1 MLPRAAKQSLPADS
15 ISSSDATLTEHEI
28 RELAAR
34 FGSPLLVVDCDQVR
48 RQYHALQAALP
59 GVDLHYALKPLPH
72 AAVVAC
78 LREEGAWFDLA
89 TTGEVEL
96 VKQQGVAPER
106 CIHTHPIK
114 RDSDIRDA
122 LRFGV
127 TTFVADNPDEIKKFV
142 RYRKRAELLLRVSFR
157 SPDAVVDLSRK
168 FGCEPGAVL
177 GLIEMARRL
186 GIRVRGL
193 SFHVGSQ
200 ATEPTKYV
208 EAIRACTNLI
218 AEALLAGLP
227 ALDVLDIGGGF
238 PVPYNDAVTPIDEF
252 CAPIRAELAKLP
264 RHVRV
269 IAEPGRFISA
279 PAAIAVSSVMGKAKR
294 GDRWWYYLD
303 DGLYGSYSG
312 QLFDHAKYPVSVL
325 REGAQR
331 YRSVLAGPTCDSI
344 DVIDDDILL
353 PELEVGD
360 LVVGRMMGAYT
371 WASATDFNF
380 FKRAKVVVVNEHPVS
395 ADRVVP
401 LQRKAGGVRGRGA
414 A

>member
-1 MLPRAAKQSLPADS
+1 VLPRAAKQTLAVSPAHSFDS
-15 ISSSDATLTEHEI
+15 TTLTEAEI
-28 RELAAR
+28 RALAAR
-34 FGSPLLVVDCDQVR
+34 FGSPLLVVDCEQVR
-48 RQYHALQAALP
+48 RQYRALKAALP

-72 AAVVAC
+72 AAVVSS
-78 LREEGAWFDLA
+78 LRDEGAYFDLA
-89 TTGEVEL
+89 TTGEIEL
-96 VKQQGVAPER
+96 VKAQGIAPER

-127 TTFVADNPDEIKKFV
+127 TTFVADNPDELRKFV

-157 SPDAVVDLSRK
+157 SPNAVVDLSRK

-177 GLIEMARRL
+177 GLIEQARRL

-200 ATEPTKYV
+200 ATDPAKYV
-208 EAIRACTNLI
+208 EAVHACTNLI

-227 ALDVLDIGGGF
+227 SLDVLDIGGGF
-238 PVPYNDAVTPIDEF
+238 PVAYNDAVMPIDEF
-252 CAPIRAELAKLP
+252 CRPIREALAKLP
-264 RHVRV
+264 AHVRV
-269 IAEPGRFISA
+269 IAEPGRFIAA
-279 PAAIAVSSVMGKAKR
+279 PAAIAISTVMGKAKR
-294 GDRWWYYLD
+294 DGRWWYYLD
-303 DGLYGSYSG
+303 DGVYGSYSG
-312 QLFDHAKYPVSVL
+312 QMYDHAKYPVSVL
-325 REGAQR
+325 REGELLE
-331 YRSVLAGPTCDSI
+331 SVLAGPTCDSI
-344 DVIDDDILL
+344 DVIDDSILL

-380 FKRAKVVVVNEHPVS
+380 FKRARVVVMNEQP
-395 ADRVVP
+395 ADAKRVVR
-401 LQRKAGGVRGRGA
+401 LQRKAAGRPKTA